1 MLPIAPEALDIFGA
15 WMLDAAPV
23 TATEPEAADTFSDC
37 VDEIEPEIRTAPT
50 ALAVLGA

>member
-1 MLPIAPEALDIFGA
+1 LPIAPEALDIFGA

-23 TATEPEAADTFSDC
+23 IATDPDAAETFVDCKVELDPDTRTEPA
-37 VDEIEPEIRTAPT
+37 

>member
-1 MLPIAPEALDIFGA
+1 LPIAPEALDIFGA

-23 TATEPEAADTFSDC
+23 IATDPDAAETFDDC
-37 VDEIEPEIRTAPT
+37 VDELEPEIRTEPA